1 MGQSLSHAVAHAAPS
16 PERPDLL
23 ELWRSADRVARQ
35 AEIRLAHARSGQ
47 LDTIDASLARA
58 QALVLRQ
65 RANEL
70 LRAALGDTDGS
81 VLEFEGKARPLR
93 A

>member
-1 MGQSLSHAVAHAAPS
+1 MGQPLSRAVEHATPAPQA
-16 PERPDLL
+16 PDLL
-23 ELWRSADRVARQ
+23 ELWRAADRVARQ
-35 AEIRLAHARSGQ
+35 AEIRLAHARAGQ
-47 LDTIDASLARA
+47 FDLADASLARA
-58 QALVLRQ
+58 QAMALRQ

-81 VLEFEGKARPLR
+81 VLEFEGKAHPLR